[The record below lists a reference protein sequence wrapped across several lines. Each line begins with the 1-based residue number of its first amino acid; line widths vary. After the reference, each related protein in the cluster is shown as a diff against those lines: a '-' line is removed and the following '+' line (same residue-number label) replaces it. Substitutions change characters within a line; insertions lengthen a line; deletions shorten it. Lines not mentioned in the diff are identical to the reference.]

1 VVFDVLLNRRPRALL
16 IGALVASAV
25 LASCGALTGPGPS
38 APASVAPSGGEPAT
52 LRVDGLAKIVDGDG
66 IPSWKRPA
74 ATARNRIAPDLPF
87 GTVLFLVGGPR
98 SAGGATWWLV
108 QPEDADPTLP
118 FVWVRQGA
126 AASPGFAPLRLACPA
141 ADGIVDAQAIQP
153 LSPLRRLACFGGRE
167 LHLEGAVTCTPASA
181 ESMVAG
187 PTWLDSSRVCILDGA
202 LGVTGKAVW
211 PASSAG
217 DPTTVTGAVTGH
229 FDDPESKTCGLIPF
243 GVTVSGPVGPPD
255 PPAVLICRE
264 LFVVSSVVPR

>member
-1 VVFDVLLNRRPRALL
+1 VFDVLLNRRPQGLF
-16 IGALVASAV
+16 IGALVVAAV
-25 LASCGALTGPGPS
+25 LASCGALTTQS
-38 APASVAPSGGEPAT
+38 APPASTAPSDGPAV
-52 LRVDGLAKIVDGDG
+52 LRVDGLAKVVDRDG
-66 IPSWKRPA
+66 IPSWTRPA
-74 ATARNRIAPDLPF
+74 ATAKNRIEPDLPF
-87 GTVLFLVGGPR
+87 ATVLFLVGGPR

-118 FVWVRQGA
+118 FVWVRQGP
-126 AASPGFAPLRLACPA
+126 AASPGFAPLDVACPA

-153 LSPLRRLACFGGRE
+153 LSPIRRLVCFGGRE
-167 LHLEGAVTCTPASA
+167 LHLRGAVTCTPAFA

-202 LGVTGKAVW
+202 LGVTGSAVW

-217 DPTTVTGAVTGH
+217 GPTTVTGDVTGH

-264 LFVVSSVVPR
+264 QFVVSSLVSR